1 MIPPVPDR
9 VELRTRGRVLHKAVS
24 VYDWLSP
31 AMMLFQEG
39 RINRVALRFLEL
51 RSTDQV
57 LDVGCATGGT
67 TLCVARHLDPEKGG
81 LAVGID
87 ASAQMIAKARRK
99 AVGKACRF
107 DLVAAEDLPYPDA
120 CFDKA
125 VSTMFF
131 HHLCLE
137 DKLAALRQVH
147 RVLRPEGRFVIA
159 DVDTPTTA
167 LGRFSA
173 RSGEWLFHQPEIGEN
188 IDGKLPG
195 LFARAGFSYTRA
207 AHALGYVTTFVLRKA
222 GPQT

>member
-9 VELRTRGRVLHKAVS
+9 TELRTRGRVLHEAAS

-31 AMMLFQEG
+31 AMMFFQEG
-39 RINRVALRFLEL
+39 RINRAAARFLEL
-51 RSTDQV
+51 RPTDTV

-67 TLCVARHLDPEKGG
+67 TLAMARHLDKEKGG

-87 ASAQMIAKARRK
+87 ASAQMIACARRK

-107 DLVAAEDLPYPDA
+107 DLAAAEDLPYPDA

-147 RVLRPEGRFVIA
+147 RVLRADGWFVIA
-159 DVDTPTTA
+159 DVDTPTTV
-167 LGRFSA
+167 LGRLSA

-188 IDGKLPG
+188 IDGKLPD
-195 LFARAGFSYTRA
+195 LFAQAGFSYTRV
-207 AHALGYVTTFVLRKA
+207 AHALGYVTTFVLHKTK
-222 GPQT
+222 PEP